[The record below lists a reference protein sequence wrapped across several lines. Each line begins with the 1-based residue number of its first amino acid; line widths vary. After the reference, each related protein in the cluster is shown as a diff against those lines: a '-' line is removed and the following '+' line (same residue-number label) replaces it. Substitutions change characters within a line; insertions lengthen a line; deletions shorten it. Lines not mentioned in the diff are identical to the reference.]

1 MKRNFL
7 RENKSFFLFVIALIM
22 GTVGGLLAHP
32 EVVIAAAI
40 SFSIIVLLK
49 MDNRKRCG
57 VIKAILVAITI
68 LVAIIFHIFYCKHQ
82 KEDVNENLSDEITQQ
97 DDNTENTT
105 EADNTSTV
113 NTENTTPVS
122 TKSSGRRPNITDEER
137 AKSQD
142 LNPIYGGGEGDN
154 ANKNGGAVAVDNSIS
169 TMEGQDGEES
179 VEYQEE
185 AKNAEEEEDIKVE
198 QNNDSSYT
206 LDDNTSE
213 EEKAEVNNNEGST
226 DAGDENTSWSD
237 IGNGENV
244 TAYEPVKVEEDT
256 AEDNKENTIVV
267 EDNKED
273 TTVVEDNKED
283 TTVVE
288 DNKEDTTVVE
298 DNKEDTTVDNTTE
311 KVKPV
316 KVNSV
321 DGYTAT
327 IGSTIQ
333 FNVEGDDLLIE
344 GLEGYNYSI
353 NNGVLSIDT
362 GDEATVLTVCISNS
376 VNEVTFD
383 ININGI
389 IG

>member
-256 AEDNKENTIVV
+256 AEDNKE
-267 EDNKED
+267 
-273 TTVVEDNKED
+273 D